1 MTPRAAQGHRIVS
14 SILTL
19 PVAMPELD
27 SVPPE
32 EIVGSLFRMTVG
44 QYERLVQTGL
54 LDGQPIELING
65 LLVNKIEKSS
75 PHSWTVEALREAI
88 GRLLASG
95 WSFRQE
101 QPVAIPDLNE
111 PEPDLVV
118 VRGSRDDYAKR
129 HPRADDVALLIEVS
143 DSTLEK
149 DRGPKLRAY
158 ARGEIQVYWI
168 VNLIDRQL
176 EIHTSP
182 SPTGY
187 RDRRVMAVG
196 DEALLVI
203 GGQEVGRIPV
213 STILPRTEP
222 TEGDHIEE
230 SP

>member
-1 MTPRAAQGHRIVS
+1 MS
-14 SILTL
+14 STITL
-19 PVAMPELD
+19 PAAMPEVD

-32 EIVGSLFRMTVG
+32 EIAGSLFRMTVD

-65 LLVNKIEKSS
+65 LLVNKMGKNP

-88 GRLLASG
+88 DRLLAAG

-101 QPVAIPDLNE
+101 QPVAIPELNE

-118 VRGSRDDYAKR
+118 VRGSKDDYLKR
-129 HPRADDVALLIEVS
+129 HPRADDVALLIEVA

-158 ARGEIQVYWI
+158 ARGGIQVYWI

-182 SPTGY
+182 SATGY
-187 RDRRVMAVG
+187 RDRQVLADG

-203 GGQEVGRIPV
+203 GGQEAGRIPV
-213 STILPRTEP
+213 SNILPRTEP
-222 TEGDHIEE
+222 AQAAHLEE
-230 SP
+230 TP